1 MHEVGSSGEAIAKQ
15 ISFSTAIKMSE
26 VFAINVTNFAN
37 FGSVDWQGA
46 SAITAAT
53 AVATGY

>member
-1 MHEVGSSGEAIAKQ
+1 VHEVVGSGEAIAKQ

>member
-1 MHEVGSSGEAIAKQ
+1 MHEVVSRGEAIAKQ

>member
-1 MHEVGSSGEAIAKQ
+1 MHEVVSSGEAIAKQ

-53 AVATGY
+53 TGY

>member
-1 MHEVGSSGEAIAKQ
+1 MHEVVSSGEARAKQ

-46 SAITAAT
+46 FAATATT